1 MIEEKK
7 LNKKF
12 IIIAIICICLFVIAI
27 VPREVQNDTFYTIKL
42 GKLILENGIDMQEH
56 FAWHE
61 GLPYTYPHW
70 LYDIIIYLIYNIGG
84 FNGIYISSI
93 IFSMILGV
101 IIYLTNVKITKNVV
115 IPFLTTIIVL
125 ILRNNIFNSKSS
137 TLDI

>member
-27 VPREVQNDTFYTIKL
+27 VPRELQNDTFYTIKL
-42 GKLILENGIDMQEH
+42 GELILENGIDMQEH

-70 LYDIIIYLIYNIGG
+70 LYDIIIYLIYMIGG

-101 IIYLTNVKITKNVV
+101 IIYLTNVKLTKNVV

-137 TLDI
+137 TFNI